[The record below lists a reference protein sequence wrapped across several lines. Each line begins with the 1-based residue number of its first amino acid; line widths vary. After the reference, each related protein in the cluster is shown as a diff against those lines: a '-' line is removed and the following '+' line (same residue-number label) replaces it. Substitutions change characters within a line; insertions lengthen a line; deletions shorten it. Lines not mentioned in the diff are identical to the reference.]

1 MDTVQA
7 IFAQLGADGAVA
19 IQFVIVIVFFILTKF
34 IFFGKLQFVIEN
46 REEKTVKLES
56 SADETFDKVNKL
68 SEEYRSKIEN
78 AQVQAQQNINA
89 KRNEIINENNM
100 KFKKIENEMES
111 YVESSRVE
119 IKKEVSE
126 KENEIL
132 SATDELANNLIQK
145 LST

>member
-19 IQFVIVIVFFILTKF
+19 IQFVIVIVVFVLTKF
-34 IFFGKLQFVIEN
+34 IFFGKLQFIIEN
-46 REEKTVKLES
+46 REEKTVKLEN
-56 SADETFDKVNKL
+56 SADEAFEKVNKL

-78 AQVQAQQNINA
+78 AQIQAQQKVNS
-89 KRNEIINENNM
+89 KRNEIISENNS
-100 KFKKIENEMES
+100 KLKKIENEIET

-145 LST
+145 LSN